1 LPADSEPRP
10 LCEGA
15 ADRFQAD
22 DRFVRSLARR
32 LLRDPQTADD
42 AAQDTWLAALLAG
55 PSPGLLDG
63 LTRGW
68 LATVVRNFALQTLRG
83 RQRRQRREQAVARG
97 LALDPEAE
105 HLDPELVARMQTAV
119 AALPADYRAVVR
131 MRFFDDCM
139 PVAIA
144 DELGVPV
151 ETVRTRLKRAVER
164 LRAALLSAPALPD
177 AAQRHPRSGGGDAFR
192 GEAVRD
198 T

>member
-1 LPADSEPRP
+1 MPANPEQRP
-10 LCEGA
+10 LAEGA
-15 ADRFQAD
+15 AERFEAD

-42 AAQDTWLAALLAG
+42 AAQDAWLAALLAG
-55 PSPGLLDG
+55 PAPGLLDG

-83 RQRRQRREQAVARG
+83 RQRRLRREQAVARG
-97 LALDPEAE
+97 LAIDPEAE
-105 HLDPELVARMQTAV
+105 HFDAALVARVQAAV
-119 AALPADYRAVVR
+119 ATLPPDYRAVVHL
-131 MRFFDDCM
+131 RFFADRM

-164 LRAALLSAPALPD
+164 LRAALMTSSP
-177 AAQRHPRSGGGDAFR
+177 
-192 GEAVRD
+192 
-198 T
+198 

>member
-1 LPADSEPRP
+1 LRADSEQRP
-10 LCEGA
+10 PVAGTAE
-15 ADRFQAD
+15 RFQAD

-55 PSPGLLDG
+55 PAPGLLDG

-97 LALDPEAE
+97 LAIDPEAE
-105 HLDPELVARMQTAV
+105 RFDPALVARVQAAV
-119 AALPADYRAVVR
+119 AALPEDYRTVVHL
-131 MRFFDDCM
+131 RFFEDRL
-139 PVAIA
+139 PFAIA

-164 LRAALLSAPALPD
+164 LRAALLAAP
-177 AAQRHPRSGGGDAFR
+177 S
-192 GEAVRD
+192 
-198 T
+198 

>member
-1 LPADSEPRP
+1 MRADSEQRP
-10 LCEGA
+10 PVAGTAE
-15 ADRFQAD
+15 RFQAD

-55 PSPGLLDG
+55 PAPGLLDG

-68 LATVVRNFALQTLRG
+68 LSTVVRNFALQTLRG

-97 LALDPEAE
+97 LAIDPEAE
-105 HLDPELVARMQTAV
+105 HFDPALVARVQAAV
-119 AALPADYRAVVR
+119 AALPEDYRTVVHL
-131 MRFFDDCM
+131 RFFEDRL
-139 PVAIA
+139 PFAIA

-164 LRAALLSAPALPD
+164 LRAALL
-177 AAQRHPRSGGGDAFR
+177 AASP
-192 GEAVRD
+192 
-198 T
+198 

>member
-1 LPADSEPRP
+1 LRADSEPKP
-10 LCEGA
+10 LAEGA
-15 ADRFQAD
+15 TDRFQAD

-55 PSPGLLDG
+55 PAPGLLDG

-83 RQRRQRREQAVARG
+83 RQRRLRREQAVARG
-97 LALDPEAE
+97 LAVDPEAP
-105 HLDPELVARMQTAV
+105 HLDPELVTRVQAAV
-119 AALPADYRAVVR
+119 AALPADYRAVVHL
-131 MRFFDDCM
+131 RFFADLM

-164 LRAALLSAPALPD
+164 LRALLLVTRASSTRPAPA
-177 AAQRHPRSGGGDAFR
+177 ATRSPWTPA
-192 GEAVRD
+192 
-198 T
+198 